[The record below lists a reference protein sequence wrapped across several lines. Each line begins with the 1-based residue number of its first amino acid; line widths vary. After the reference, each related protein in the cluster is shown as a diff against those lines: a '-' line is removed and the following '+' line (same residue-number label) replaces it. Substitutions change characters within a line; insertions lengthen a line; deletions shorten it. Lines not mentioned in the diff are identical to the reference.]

1 MWRKLRFLNNNNNN
15 MRKVFIAT
23 RAHHEKKQNRGGI
36 ASTLLSFFGLKEH
49 SRAIDIADKQA
60 LALIAL
66 KEGLEKLAEIE
77 LQPYHLQID
86 SDAVGLVMKFYNNT
100 ISEEE
105 LALYRPYLNQIRDTL
120 PKTGI
125 TFEFKKAKDYAGQS
139 IVHKAEINAQCEI
152 QDFSLGLDNIASPTP
167 EQDN

>member
-1 MWRKLRFLNNNNNN
+1 

-36 ASTLLSFFGLKEH
+36 ASSWLSFFGLKEQ

-66 KEGLEKLAEIE
+66 NEGLEKLAEIE

-86 SDAVGLVMKFYNNT
+86 SDAVGLVMKFYNNNL
-100 ISEEE
+100 SDLE
-105 LALYRPYLNQIRDTL
+105 LQLYRPYLNQIRDTL

-125 TFEFKKAKDYAGQS
+125 TFEFKKSKDYAGQ
-139 IVHKAEINAQCEI
+139 IIMHKAEINAQCAV
-152 QDFSLGLDNIASPTP
+152 QDFNLGLDDIASTEP